1 LSLEAAIQQRA
12 RIVRGVRLN
21 AGYLPAVLRAKEVT
35 AVILPLQHLPG
46 ALHVPVETA
55 VPVTRW
61 LGILWYDNFISIQH
75 IWVQIA

>member
-1 LSLEAAIQQRA
+1 MK
-12 RIVRGVRLN
+12 GTKLN

-35 AVILPLQHLPG
+35 AVILQHLHLQLQG
-46 ALHVPVETA
+46 ALHVPAETA

-75 IWVQIA
+75 I